1 MGIFWKMCHQ
11 ITLITLLTS
20 TLHLKLAHYWKI
32 WKLIQIY
39 STTTSLVYIW
49 IEYYNNVGGGGI
61 RFDYLFYK
69 QTSGIHG
76 FILLGMDKKCLAIL
90 VAHEFHVRVSIS
102 DTGVFKC
109 NLSRS
114 KSINISKKGWRQKV
128 VLTSIPCLAPFSLPA
143 TPRGQPHPN
152 RGVLLGRGSNQ

>member
-1 MGIFWKMCHQ
+1 M
-11 ITLITLLTS
+11 
-20 TLHLKLAHYWKI
+20 
-32 WKLIQIY
+32 
-39 STTTSLVYIW
+39 
-49 IEYYNNVGGGGI
+49 
-61 RFDYLFYK
+61 
-69 QTSGIHG
+69 
-76 FILLGMDKKCLAIL
+76 

-152 RGVLLGRGSNQ
+152 QGVLLGRGSNQQHSKVYALPNVWTFFFLLFCTFFTFCLCSCYLVIKLFDFSNYPVTGPLCVFAIACRIPALDQYEFDKSGGGLIIR